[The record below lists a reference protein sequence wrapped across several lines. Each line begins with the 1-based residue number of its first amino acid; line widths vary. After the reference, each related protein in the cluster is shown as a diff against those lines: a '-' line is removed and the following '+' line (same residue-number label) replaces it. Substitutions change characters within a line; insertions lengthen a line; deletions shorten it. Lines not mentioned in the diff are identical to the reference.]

1 MKDSDC
7 VDFLQWA
14 LPKMHMQWQG
24 FRKVRKQVCK
34 RIDQRLNAIS
44 LSDIRSY
51 RNYLKTH
58 TEEWSELS
66 NLCGIT
72 ISRFYRDKKVFSSLQ
87 KKYLPNL
94 LNQLSEEDKTSL
106 NIWCIGC
113 SSGEEPYTLNIL
125 WQQILSKDY
134 PNYTIDILAT
144 DIDDNVLKRAEKACY
159 SYSSIKNLP
168 VPLLNIAFTRKD
180 ETYCL
185 KPKFK
190 HGVVFKRHDVREE
203 IPHRTFDVI
212 LCRNLVFTYFD
223 IMLQKKVLAK
233 FRKHLIPNGL
243 LVLGVHERLPN
254 ATEGFIMLSD
264 VLAIYQRK

>member
-14 LPKMHMQWQG
+14 LPKMHMQWKG

-34 RIDQRLNAIS
+34 RIEQRLNTIS
-44 LSDIRSY
+44 LNDIRSY
-51 RNYLKTH
+51 RNYLETH

-72 ISRFYRDKKVFSSLQ
+72 ISRFYRDKKVFSSLE
-87 KKYLPNL
+87 KEYLPNL
-94 LNQLSEEDKTSL
+94 LNQLSKKGKSTL
-106 NIWCIGC
+106 KVWCVGC
-113 SSGEEPYTLNIL
+113 SSGEEPYTLSII
-125 WQQILSKDY
+125 WQQILSKGF
-134 PNYTIDILAT
+134 PNYIIEILAT
-144 DIDDNVLKRAEKACY
+144 DTDENVIKRAEKACY

-168 VPLLNIAFTRKD
+168 APLLNIAFTHKD

-185 KPKFK
+185 KPKFQQ
-190 HGVVFKRHDVREE
+190 GVEFKRHDVRQKF
-203 IPHRTFDVI
+203 PHRIFDVI

-223 IMLQKKVLAK
+223 ITLQKKILADFK
-233 FRKHLIPNGL
+233 RHLTPNGL
-243 LVLGVHERLPN
+243 LVLGVRERLPN
-254 ATEGFIMLSD
+254 TAEGFVMLSD